1 MKTKESL
8 FNDIVRY
15 TGFVWQAPNIQR
27 LSPLIQFMIEEI
39 CNELHLLYGKLD
51 DTNLY
56 ILEKLVK
63 NLSPSVFNY
72 VRPGHAVLHIK
83 TDANL
88 PEFRLDRTTS
98 FYVKTPSLDFK
109 EQNMSSLLFTP
120 VTDTQLT
127 DASITR
133 FFCKNTMWET
143 DSVGNRTQLF
153 QSKKKAKYNTLWF
166 GMEVAA
172 SIRMLKDLPFY
183 LDFPHLNDNSHSYF
197 DLLSEI
203 HWSIQGQPVKMK
215 LGLPAPADMQ
225 PNRTEK
231 DIMNFYKDHY
241 QTLPKLNLDKIT
253 KQKLPDELIEMVT
266 DEIAASLTP
275 LYWFSITFP
284 PHFREDDIEQI
295 RILLNAFPVINRYYN
310 EYQVSIQEDLTKVI
324 SLSSGIGEE
333 FLEIDSIIHHT
344 AEESHHVKQYAV
356 DAIKKDSAKI
366 FGLSDKLEKLIDVL
380 QDERTAFPSNIDNDK
395 LIEVFNSVSSIQN
408 SETFEMEHNRMT
420 ANAEVA
426 RLVVPPSEK
435 VTAMSIYYWNTHA
448 DLLNGLPAQTAL
460 MAHKVP
466 ELNKTEAVFITP
478 VSGGRSFLDSES
490 RTNILR
496 YYLTAKDR
504 ILTKNDIENFCRI
517 ELGEYVQDVQAVHNV
532 RISPKYHEGMV
543 NVIEIRILPYAE
555 QIEFIKNN
563 SILKD
568 LRLRLESRS
577 PENYRYK
584 ILISEQ

>member
-8 FNDIVRY
+8 FNDLVRY
-15 TGFVWQAPNIQR
+15 TRFVWQIPNMQR
-27 LSPLIQFMIEEI
+27 ISPLIQFMMEGI
-39 CNELHLLYGKLD
+39 CDELHLLYGKLD
-51 DTNLY
+51 DTNLD

-83 TDANL
+83 TDASL
-88 PEFRLDRTTS
+88 PELRLDRTTS
-98 FYVKTPSLDFK
+98 FYVKTPPLDFK

-120 VTDTQLT
+120 VTDTRLT

-133 FFCKNTMWET
+133 LFCKNTMWET
-143 DSVGNRTQLF
+143 DAVGNRTMLF
-153 QSKKKAKYNTLWF
+153 QSERKAKYNTVWF
-166 GMEVAA
+166 GMEMATSV
-172 SIRMLKDLPFY
+172 RMLKDLPFY
-183 LDFPHLNDNSHSYF
+183 IDFPYLDNSHSYF
-197 DLLSEI
+197 DLLSETQ
-203 HWSIQGQPVKMK
+203 WSVHGQPVKMK
-215 LGLPAPADMQ
+215 RGLPVPADMQ

-231 DIMNFYKDHY
+231 DIINFYKDHY
-241 QTLPKLNLDKIT
+241 QTLPKLNLDKIS
-253 KQKLPDELIEMVT
+253 KQKLPDELV
-266 DEIAASLTP
+266 EIIPEETASSLTP

-284 PHFREDDIEQI
+284 PHFREDDIEKI

-310 EYQVSIQEDLTKVI
+310 EYRVSAQEDLTKVI
-324 SLSSGIGEE
+324 SLSSGVSEE

-344 AEESHHVKQYAV
+344 GEESHPVKHYAV
-356 DAIKKDSAKI
+356 DAIKKDSAAI

-380 QDERTAFPSNIDNDK
+380 RDKKTAFPSNIDNDK
-395 LIEVFNSVSSIQN
+395 LIEVFNSVLSVQN
-408 SETFEMEHNRMT
+408 SDTFEMEHNRLS

-426 RLVVPPSEK
+426 RLVVPPAEK

-448 DLLNGLPAQTAL
+448 HLLNGLPALTAL
-460 MAHKVP
+460 MAHKVQ
-466 ELNKTEAVFITP
+466 ELNKTEAVFLTP

-490 RTNILR
+490 KTNILM

-517 ELGEYVQDVQAVHNV
+517 ELGGYVRDIKAVHNA
-532 RISPKYHEGMV
+532 RISPKYHEGTV
-543 NVIEIRILPYAE
+543 NVIEIHILPYAE
-555 QIEFIKNN
+555 HIEFIKNN

-577 PENYRYK
+577 PENYRYN
-584 ILISEQ
+584 ILIREQ